1 MILTTKLKYMAF
13 ACMLGVA
20 LTGCGSNS
28 DSSSEPVKGEVTV
41 EKSVSALIQSAQG
54 TALSDVE
61 ITIAGQT
68 FKTDVNGLAAFKVNL
83 PQSTNS
89 VVVRLSR
96 AGFINQSVLV
106 NVKDLAHITA
116 NLLSIKQSVAV
127 SNIED
132 AQIIESDYSHA
143 QITIPANAFVLPN
156 GQPATGPVTVEFS
169 PWDIQS
175 ADLNAMPANGEAIDA
190 QGNRT
195 NLISA
200 GMITATFKNAA
211 GDHLQLAKGQTADIQ
226 MDLPLT
232 SINNQALAIGSKI
245 PMWHFDEAKGLWV
258 EEGEGQVI
266 ASQTSSTGLA
276 VHATVSHFSTWNW
289 DFKFDNGGKV
299 FVQCKSATV
308 TVPCHV
314 TAQVKLDDGSSFTKV
329 NSIPSE
335 GSTVI
340 NMPSDG
346 SILWTAKDESGTL
359 IGEKTSGTTG
369 TVIID
374 LGTPTTDNFVKCVTA
389 EKKAVACSGDFNG
402 IAFTVPAEGGRII
415 SGLKN
420 ATNLT
425 WTAASARYEQGAAVY
440 QATGS
445 VTSALKGPVTI
456 TLRETTK
463 LFDQYKVSL
472 RCNSS
477 EAVPSYCTVNLTG
490 NYYSY
495 SAGSNVEQPSFYKQ
509 YRLPLNQR
517 ISVYLPIPPQSQV
530 DWAWVSADGVLEKGN
545 LQKLDYWSS
554 ESIYE
559 DNQIQFDF
567 DQVEWCDATMNNVEL
582 DSNNPPKDSIPMCW
596 VPT

>member
-1 MILTTKLKYMAF
+1 MRLTTKLKYMTF
-13 ACMLGVA
+13 ACMLGVT

-28 DSSSEPVKGEVTV
+28 DSSPEPVKGEVAV
-41 EKSVSALIQSAQG
+41 EKSVSVSAFIQSAQG

-61 ITIAGQT
+61 ISIAGQT
-68 FKTDVNGLAAFKVNL
+68 FKTDADGLAAFKVNL
-83 PQSTNS
+83 PQSTDS

-96 AGFINQSVLV
+96 AGFINQSVLI
-106 NVKDLAHITA
+106 NVKDLAYFTA

-132 AQIIESDYSHA
+132 AQVIESDYSHA
-143 QITIPANAFVLPN
+143 KITIPANAFVLPN
-156 GQPATGPVTVEFS
+156 GQAATGPVTVEFS

-175 ADLNAMPANGEAIDA
+175 ADLNAMPANGDAIDA

-200 GMITATFKNAA
+200 GMITAIFKNAA
-211 GDHLQLAKGQTADIQ
+211 GEHLQLAKGKTADIQ

-232 SINNQALAIGSKI
+232 SINNQPLVVGSKI

-266 ASQTSSTGLA
+266 ASLTSSTGLA

-299 FVQCKSATV
+299 FVQCKSAAA

-329 NSIPSE
+329 NSIPAE

-340 NMPSDG
+340 NMPSAG
-346 SILWTAKDESGTL
+346 SIIWTAKDESGTL

-369 TVIID
+369 NVIID

-389 EKKAVACSGDFNG
+389 EKKAVACSGHFNG

-425 WTAASARYEQGAAVY
+425 WTAASASYEQGAAVY

-445 VTSALKGPVTI
+445 VTSVLKGPVTI
-456 TLRETTK
+456 TLSKTTK

-477 EAVPSYCTVNLTG
+477 EVVPSYCMVYLRG
-490 NYYSY
+490 NYYIT
-495 SAGSNVEQPSFYKQ
+495 GSNTEQPNFYKQ
-509 YRLPLNQR
+509 YRLPLNQQ

-530 DWAWVSADGVLEKGN
+530 DWAWVGADGVLEKNN
-545 LQKLDYWSS
+545 LQKPISWSS
-554 ESIYE
+554 ETIY
-559 DNQIQFDF
+559 DNNQIQFDF
-567 DQVEWCDATMNNVEL
+567 DQIQWCDATMNNVEL
-582 DSNNPPKDSIPMCW
+582 DPNNPPKESIPPCW